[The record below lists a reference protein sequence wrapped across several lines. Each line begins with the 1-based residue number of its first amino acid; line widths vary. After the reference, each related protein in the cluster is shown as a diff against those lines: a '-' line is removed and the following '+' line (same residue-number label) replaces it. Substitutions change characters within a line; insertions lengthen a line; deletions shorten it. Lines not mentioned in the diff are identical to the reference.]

1 MYNLRILRAISEGAS
16 EEAINEMTKLDKYN
30 LYNSDEAKDLS
41 AKLREAKAE
50 DDEKKQQKL
59 YKEALEMAHSLK
71 KKASKID
78 NNDFLD
84 WAVDLFVKPWWWFTA
99 DLIKTT
105 SSKNRDGLTGMSR
118 QQAMDHFDVMINQI
132 KRKMK

>member
-1 MYNLRILRAISEGAS
+1 MYNLSILRAISEGAS

-118 QQAMDHFDVMINQI
+118 QQAMDHFDVMIDQI

>member
-118 QQAMDHFDVMINQI
+118 QQAMDHFDVMIDQI

>member
-1 MYNLRILRAISEGAS
+1 MYNLSILRAISEGAS

-41 AKLREAKAE
+41 AQLREAKAE

-118 QQAMDHFDVMINQI
+118 QQAMDHFDVMIDQI

>member
-1 MYNLRILRAISEGAS
+1 MYNLNILRAISEGAS
-16 EEAINEMTKLDKYN
+16 EEAINEMTKRDKYN

-59 YKEALEMAHSLK
+59 YKEALEMAQSLK

-78 NNDFLD
+78 DNDFLD
-84 WAVDLFVKPWWWFTA
+84 WGVDLFVKPWWWFTA
-99 DLIKTT
+99 DLIKNV
-105 SSKNRDGLTGMSR
+105 SSRNRDGANSMSR
-118 QQAMDHFDVMINQI
+118 QQAMDHFDTMIDQI